1 MAMYLGSNKV
11 EMGQVSSSGRSS
23 EPLICRYNEQT
34 QRLDVTCGEIEEA
47 FYNGIPVYFMANEF
61 ENGSYQLG
69 VLQSL
74 SVTVYDG
81 GDAEMSI
88 EFKFAYLAC
97 YADTLDEV
105 RASYPYFT
113 D

>member
-1 MAMYLGSNKV
+1 MDIMDIAIAKALAGGSGGGSV
-11 EMGQVSSSGRSS
+11 
-23 EPLICRYNEQT
+23 EPLVCRYNGQAG
-34 QRLDVTCGEIEEA
+34 RLDVTCGEIEEA
-47 FYNGIPVYFMANEF
+47 VQNGVPVYYMANEF

-74 SVTVYDG
+74 SATVYDG
-81 GDAEMSI
+81 GGAEMSI

-105 RASYPYFT
+105 RASYPYLT